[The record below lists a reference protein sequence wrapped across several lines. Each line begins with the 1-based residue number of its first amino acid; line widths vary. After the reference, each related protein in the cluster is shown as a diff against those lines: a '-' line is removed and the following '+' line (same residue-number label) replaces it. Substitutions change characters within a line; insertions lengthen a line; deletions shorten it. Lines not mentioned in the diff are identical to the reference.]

1 MMEFTLSRVCMSV
14 CGLILLSVVMIP
26 VTGMFEDSSDSDV
39 QDLADNTGR
48 LLETFERSGADVM
61 FLEMKD
67 ILPDHSYSLRMENG
81 MIIITEKGKEFRT
94 SIPWNVDTSA
104 YQYEDVI
111 EIRKISDGISV
122 RRL

>member
-48 LLETFERSGADVM
+48 MLETFERSGADVM

-94 SIPWNVDTSA
+94 SIPWNLDTAA